1 MNYNAA
7 LNRLANSYFAQPPGT
22 CLSRWYDCISGCI
35 FFTSRL
41 RGLAANRSLQVAP
54 FKEVKTPGCEALS
67 SSVIFPKNST

>member
-7 LNRLANSYFAQPPGT
+7 LNRLANSYFAQPPGA

-41 RGLAANRSLQVAP
+41 RGACSEQVVAGSPLQGGENTRARG
-54 FKEVKTPGCEALS
+54 FKFVCNIP
-67 SSVIFPKNST
+67 